1 MDLYGRAPFVDEK
14 LGYGWAAEGMRGGIE
29 RGATPPDLGRAYGG
43 FPELKPVVP
52 RLTGPAPNILKTV
65 TPPVKKDNSALINSL
80 LGQAMQYLRPTD
92 IEQLD
97 PNQLIGEMFAMSQNQ
112 VEPVWAQ
119 KLQPR
124 LATPIDISLQDILNE
139 NRATLRRQQQMVGYN
154 PAAQSAFAAQEYGA
168 NQRVLGEQFR
178 LNQAEKQRVYEQNRN
193 LLNQYD
199 LTNLGIL
206 DKQYERQATALS
218 KTKATTQAALNSMAS
233 KIAQNKL
240 DNRTLQV
247 YENLYNYRYDPN
259 FRAQNFQLA
268 QFSIPTVGST
278 TTSSSKTAKSGKKVE
293 ERNSSIV
300 KALKN
305 I

>member
-1 MDLYGRAPFVDEK
+1 L
-14 LGYGWAAEGMRGGIE
+14 
-29 RGATPPDLGRAYGG
+29 
-43 FPELKPVVP
+43 
-52 RLTGPAPNILKTV
+52 
-65 TPPVKKDNSALINSL
+65 
-80 LGQAMQYLRPTD
+80 
-92 IEQLD
+92 
-97 PNQLIGEMFAMSQNQ
+97 SQNQ

-139 NRATLRRQQQMVGYN
+139 NRATLRRQQQLVGYN
-154 PAAQSAFAAQEYGA
+154 PAAQSQFAAAEYAA
-168 NQRVLGEQFR
+168 NQKVLGEQFR
-178 LNQAEKQRVYEQNRN
+178 MNQAEKQRVYEQNRN
-193 LLNQYD
+193 ILNQYD
-199 LTNLGIL
+199 VANLGIL
-206 DKQYERQATALS
+206 DKQYERQAQALS

-278 TTSSSKTAKSGKKVE
+278 STSSSKTAKSGKKVE